1 MRLNELKPQVGTLNE
16 GVIPP
21 HIYMPLQQI
30 ISDGKVTDN
39 VQYFT
44 LAGSLA
50 MFKDGG
56 PMRWPREVMPS
67 GMYTSADAIEAV
79 KSLGDEEHVKLA
91 QMVLNKMFD
100 LEDVENQPQSQP
112 VSTIEWIRKVLARQ
126 N

>member
-1 MRLNELKPQVGTLNE
+1 MRLSELKPIGKTLTE

-21 HIYMPLQQI
+21 HIYMPLQNI
-30 ISDGKVTDN
+30 IKDGKVTDN

-44 LAGSLA
+44 LAGALS

-56 PMRWPREVMPS
+56 PVRWPREVIPS
-67 GMYTSADAIEAV
+67 GMYTSAEAIEAV
-79 KSLGDEEHVKLA
+79 KSLDDEEHVKLA

-100 LEDVENQPQSQP
+100 LGDYENQPQSI
-112 VSTIEWIRKVLARQ
+112 STIEWIRNVLSRQ